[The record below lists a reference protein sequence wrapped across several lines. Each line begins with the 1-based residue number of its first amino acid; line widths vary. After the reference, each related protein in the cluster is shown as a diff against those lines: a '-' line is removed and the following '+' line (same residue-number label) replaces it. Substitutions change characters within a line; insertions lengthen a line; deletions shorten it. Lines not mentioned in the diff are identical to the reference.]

1 MYRNLGNKLKVI
13 AKVFRWV
20 LFGALEALGAITL
33 FTSYPEMGRALAAT
47 AIMALAPLLAWIS
60 SLGFYALGHVVE
72 NSDIRTDLPGHPAVR
87 RHARR
92 CAQGRRPRPGS
103 PGAGGPGTGGPRP
116 GRSHPGYSRPGGPPV
131 QHPATAGRSDAARHV
146 PPHRLL
152 GTILIRNT

>member
-72 NSDIRTDLPGHPAVR
+72 NSDIRTDLAIRQYAAMRAAAPKAAAPAQEAPAQEAPAQEAPAQDVPTQDTP
-87 RHARR
+87 AREVPR
-92 CAQGRRPRPGS
+92 YSTQQQQGAQTQQ
-103 PGAGGPGTGGPRP
+103 GT
-116 GRSHPGYSRPGGPPV
+116 SRPTGYWG
-131 QHPATAGRSDAARHV
+131 QY
-146 PPHRLL
+146 
-152 GTILIRNT
+152 

>member
-20 LFGALEALGAITL
+20 LFAALEALGAITL

-72 NSDIRTDLPGHPAVR
+72 NSDIRTDLAIRQYAALRAAAPGGAKAAPQASQEVSAQEAPTQVVPNQDTPAQETP
-87 RHARR
+87 AREVPR
-92 CAQGRRPRPGS
+92 YSAQQQ
-103 PGAGGPGTGGPRP
+103 GG
-116 GRSHPGYSRPGGPPV
+116 SRPTGSWG
-131 QHPATAGRSDAARHV
+131 QY
-146 PPHRLL
+146 
-152 GTILIRNT
+152 